1 LWLSAQHPFNNGRRP
16 IGDSEHDDF
25 GRCTTDAQSFEVRIA
40 TDDDVAL
47 ITSERKYRAIG
58 RTA

>member
-1 LWLSAQHPFNNGRRP
+1 MSAQHPFSDGRRP

-25 GRCTTDAQSFEVRIA
+25 RRCTTGDAQCFEVRIA
-40 TDDDVAL
+40 TNDDVAL